1 MTRPLHV
8 HLGCSKTGTSSLQAG
23 MWRSVEAMR
32 AAGVGLP
39 FQDREAHLTHLLR
52 PLGWRPVDAFSRPAN
67 EARLARVPEILASTP
82 GDRLLVSNE
91 DLAELTHVQAERIA
105 GFADQADL
113 DLHLVL
119 TVRGWA
125 DQVPSE
131 YQQFLKHRMTLTYPE
146 FVDAIRTRTGEWAE
160 RFWRRQ
166 DPVRVLDQWAGL
178 VPAEKVHVIAVP
190 SYSKD
195 PDGVFRMMGEA
206 VGFDASVIQRPTG
219 ALNSSFGV
227 VEAELWRRVNVALG
241 DRLPEFT
248 RGYGTALRFPFERG
262 VIPKLAS
269 PRVGLPDDVVP
280 WLQEHGHATVAT
292 LQERGYVL
300 AGDFERLIPAD
311 DAGRPVVVPAEKEI
325 ADAAVQAIANLA
337 VRHDERVKGIRA
349 VKTPAPAPRTES
361 SARPRW
367 LRWGR

>member
-1 MTRPLHV
+1 VTRPLYV

-23 MWRSVEAMR
+23 MWRSVEAM
-32 AAGVGLP
+32 ASAGVGLP
-39 FQDREAHLTHLLR
+39 FKDREAHLTHLLR
-52 PLGWRPVDAFSRPAN
+52 PLGWRPVDAFAQPAN
-67 EARLARVPEILASTP
+67 EARLAQVPEILRSTP
-82 GDRLLVSNE
+82 GERLLVSNE
-91 DLAELTHVQAERIA
+91 DLAELTHVQAKRIA
-105 GFADQADL
+105 GFATEADL

-146 FVDAIRTRTGEWAE
+146 FVDAVRDREGEWAE

-166 DPVRVLDQWAGL
+166 DPVRVLDEWAGL
-178 VPAEKVHVIAVP
+178 VEPAKVHVIAVP

-248 RGYGTALRFPFERG
+248 RGYGSSLRFPFERG

-269 PRVGLPDDVVP
+269 PRVGLPDEVVP
-280 WLQEHGHATVAT
+280 WLQEHARETVAT
-292 LQERGYVL
+292 LEERGYVL
-300 AGDFERLIPAD
+300 AGDFARLVPRD
-311 DAGRPVVVPAEKEI
+311 DAGRPVVVPSEKEI
-325 ADAAVQAIANLA
+325 ADAAVLAIANLA

-349 VKTPAPAPRTES
+349 TLKADATPRPES
-361 SARPRW
+361 SPRPRW

>member
-1 MTRPLHV
+1 
-8 HLGCSKTGTSSLQAG
+8 
-23 MWRSVEAMR
+23 MWTSVEAMA

-39 FQDREAHLTHLLR
+39 FKDREAHLAHLLR
-52 PLGWRPVDAFSRPAN
+52 PLGWRPVEGFARAAN
-67 EARLARVPEILASTP
+67 EARLAKVPEILRATP
-82 GDRLLVSNE
+82 GERVLVSNE
-91 DLAELTHVQAERIA
+91 DLAELTHVQATRIA
-105 GFADQADL
+105 GFAAEADL

-146 FVDAIRTRTGEWAE
+146 FVDSIRTRSGVWAE

-166 DPVRVLDQWAGL
+166 DPVRVLGEWAGL
-178 VPAEKVHVIAVP
+178 VPAGKVHVIAVP
-190 SYSKD
+190 SYSQD

-206 VGFDASVIQRPTG
+206 VGFDDSVIQRPTR

-241 DRLPEFT
+241 DRLPDFT

-269 PRVGLPDDVVP
+269 PRVGLPGDVVP
-280 WLQEHGHATVAT
+280 WLQEHGRATVAT
-292 LQERGYVL
+292 LEERGYVL
-300 AGDFERLIPAD
+300 AGDLGRLIPAD

-349 VKTPAPAPRTES
+349 VTASAPRKES
-361 SARPRW
+361 SARPHW
-367 LRWGR
+367 LRRGR

>member
-1 MTRPLHV
+1 ML
-8 HLGCSKTGTSSLQAG
+8 
-23 MWRSVEAMR
+23 

-39 FQDREAHLTHLLR
+39 FHDREAHLTGLLR
-52 PLGWRPVDAFSRPAN
+52 PLGWRPVEGFARPTN
-67 EARLARVPEILASTP
+67 EARLAKVPEILRATP
-82 GDRLLVSNE
+82 GERLLISNE
-91 DLAELTHVQAERIA
+91 DLAELTSVQAKRIA
-105 GFADQADL
+105 GFAAEADL

-146 FVDAIRTRTGEWAE
+146 FVDAIRTQTGEWAE
-160 RFWRRQ
+160 RYWRRQ
-166 DPVRVLDQWAGL
+166 DPARVLDEWEGL
-178 VPAEKVHVIAVP
+178 VPAEKVHVISVP
-190 SYSKD
+190 SYSED
-195 PDGVFRMMGEA
+195 PDGVFRMIGEA
-206 VGFDASVIQRPTG
+206 VGFDASVIERPTR

-241 DRLPEFT
+241 DRLPDFT

-269 PRVGLPDDVVP
+269 PRVGLPDEVVP
-280 WLQEHGHATVAT
+280 WLQEHARVTVAT
-292 LQERGYVL
+292 LEERGYVL
-300 AGDFERLIPAD
+300 AGDLQRLVPRE
-311 DAGRPVVVPAEKEI
+311 DAGRPVVVPTEKEI

-349 VKTPAPAPRTES
+349 AQATAAAPPPAS
-361 SARPRW
+361 SRRPRW